1 MVPRNKQR
9 VRIIGGE
16 WRSRTIEF
24 PDRPGLRPTPD
35 SVRETLFNWL
45 APGLYGTRV
54 LDLCAGSGVLG
65 LEALSRGA
73 QEAVLLDS
81 DRQVAGALHTAISKL
96 AANAQVLNVDAREYL
111 GETREAE
118 DGFDVVFIDP
128 PYESG
133 LHATLCRPGKWP
145 GLPWK
150 RTEYPQLAR
159 WLDAN
164 AALIRIIS
172 VAASGNSG
180 CIFQASRNLLRPI
193 PSCLKNTFHCLV
205 ETLLAA

>member
-1 MVPRNKQR
+1 MAPRNKQH

-73 QEAVLLDS
+73 QEAMLIDS

-96 AANAQVLNVDAREYL
+96 AANAQVLNADAREYL
-111 GETREAE
+111 GETRKAE

-133 LHATLCRPGKWP
+133 LHATLCRLLDRAEWLRSGARVYLENNA
-145 GLPWK
+145 GLQDIEPPAHW
-150 RTEYPQLAR
+150 E
-159 WLDAN
+159 
-164 AALIRIIS
+164 
-172 VAASGNSG
+172 
-180 CIFQASRNLLRPI
+180 LLREKRAGQI
-193 PSCLKNTFHCLV
+193 EYRLFGAV
-205 ETLLAA
+205 